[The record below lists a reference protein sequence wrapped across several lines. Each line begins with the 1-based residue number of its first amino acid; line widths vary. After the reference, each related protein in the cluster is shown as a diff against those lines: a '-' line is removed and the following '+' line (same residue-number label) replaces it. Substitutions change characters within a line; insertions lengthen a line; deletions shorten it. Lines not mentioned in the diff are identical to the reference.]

1 MFTCSRGGRGLR
13 GGGGGEGGG
22 EGGWGGK
29 DEQGAKLWQLRRME
43 LRWRQ
48 QLHSLTWA
56 CDEDDGDGDYCGDE
70 EEGNSDGD
78 GNSCSLARACIDVD
92 DDDDNDDDK
101 KDEDGVAVRQQLV
114 VKMAGGVSQASTNTL
129 STTAGQLFFLSACRA
144 FNWQQIDK

>member
-13 GGGGGEGGG
+13 GGGGGEEG
-22 EGGWGGK
+22 EG
-29 DEQGAKLWQLRRME
+29 EQEAKLWQLRRME

-56 CDEDDGDGDYCGDE
+56 CDEDDGDEDYGGDE

-92 DDDDNDDDK
+92 GDDNNHDNK
-101 KDEDGVAVRQQLV
+101 EEDGVAVRQQLV

-129 STTAGQLFFLSACRA
+129 SNTAGQLFSLAARPS

>member
-1 MFTCSRGGRGLR
+1 
-13 GGGGGEGGG
+13 
-22 EGGWGGK
+22 
-29 DEQGAKLWQLRRME
+29 ME

-56 CDEDDGDGDYCGDE
+56 CDEDDGDEDYGGDE

-129 STTAGQLFFLSACRA
+129 STTAGQLFSLSACRA

>member
-1 MFTCSRGGRGLR
+1 MFTCTR
-13 GGGGGEGGG
+13 GGGGLGLRGEGGG
-22 EGGWGGK
+22 KE
-29 DEQGAKLWQLRRME
+29 EQEVKLWQLRRME

-78 GNSCSLARACIDVD
+78 GSSCSLARACIDVD

-129 STTAGQLFFLSACRA
+129 STTAGQLFSLAACRA

>member
-1 MFTCSRGGRGLR
+1 MFTCTR
-13 GGGGGEGGG
+13 GGGGGGGGLRGEGGG
-22 EGGWGGK
+22 KE
-29 DEQGAKLWQLRRME
+29 EQEVKLWQLRRME

-56 CDEDDGDGDYCGDE
+56 CDEDDGDDDYCGDE

>member
-1 MFTCSRGGRGLR
+1 MFTCTR
-13 GGGGGEGGG
+13 GGGGGGGGGGGLRGEGGG
-22 EGGWGGK
+22 KE
-29 DEQGAKLWQLRRME
+29 EQEVKLWQLRRME

-48 QLHSLTWA
+48 QLHSLTWD
-56 CDEDDGDGDYCGDE
+56 CDEDDGDGDYGGDE
-70 EEGNSDGD
+70 EEGNSDG
-78 GNSCSLARACIDVD
+78 ARACIDVD